1 MKNIYTASVLIIAFF
16 YSKNSFS
23 APPEFRLADTDNDG
37 VLSSKEARQA
47 LPGIIVDLNNN
58 GFVDKSEAKYA
69 IPTLELPAQSGC
81 QDNRIREQDYQ
92 IMVQELKAQW
102 DKLKQGLTNKIY
114 LDIQ

>member
-1 MKNIYTASVLIIAFF
+1 MKNIYAVFAIITLFVCCE
-16 YSKNSFS
+16 NSFS

-58 GFVDKSEAKYA
+58 GFVDRSEAKYA

-81 QDNRIREQDYQ
+81 QDSRIRERDYQ
-92 IMVQELKAQW
+92 VMLQELKAQW
-102 DKLKQGLTNKIY
+102 NKLKQGLTNEIY

>member
-1 MKNIYTASVLIIAFF
+1 MKNIDAAFVLIISFF
-16 YSKNSFS
+16 YCENSFS

-58 GFVDKSEAKYA
+58 GFVDRSEAKYA
-69 IPTLELPAQSGC
+69 IPTLELPAQSAC
-81 QDNRIREQDYQ
+81 QDSRIRERDYQ
-92 IMVQELKAQW
+92 VMVQELKTQW
-102 DKLKQGLTNKIY
+102 NKLKQGLTNEMF